1 MGRWVALGHV
11 CLVLGVGALCFE
23 GRASGTPSSSRCEQ
37 LPDCRRRML
46 AGQTWLN
53 KGRLEQA
60 LFELNAAYQMN
71 RDYAL
76 FSLLGQVHQRM
87 GNSETALEFYRR
99 YLKEAPA
106 DAPDRNHILQ
116 ATTALIMAA
125 PLPPEPPESASEP
138 ALPDVSPKQAPILVP
153 PNSVAEVKCR
163 PPSHRMPSQRI
174 AGWALVGAGGALAVP
189 AIALAAIDGKPAS
202 GQCDYGLNPWT
213 DCKYST
219 TPLFSIGFALAG
231 ASIVLGTT
239 LLLLPPIGHN
249 AKLEDKETCADSH

>member
-1 MGRWVALGHV
+1 MGRWVVLGHV
-11 CLVLGVGALCFE
+11 CLILGVGALCFE
-23 GRASGTPSSSRCEQ
+23 GRASGTPSPSRCEQ

-46 AGQTWLN
+46 AGQTWLA
-53 KGRLEQA
+53 KGHLEQA

-76 FSLLGQVHQRM
+76 LSLLGQVHQRM
-87 GNSETALEFYRR
+87 GNNETALEFYRR

-106 DAPDRNHILQ
+106 DAPDRTQILQ

-125 PLPPEPPESASEP
+125 PLPPEPPDSASEP
-138 ALPDVSPKQAPILVP
+138 EPPATSPKQAPSPVP
-153 PNSVAEVKCR
+153 PKAAAEVKCR
-163 PPSHRMPSQRI
+163 PVARRMPSQRV

-219 TPLFSIGFALAG
+219 TPLFSVGFALAG
-231 ASIVLGTT
+231 ASIALGTT

-249 AKLEDKETCADSH
+249 AKLEEKVTCADSN